1 MSIEKAME
9 VAKKAHSGQKDKAG
23 VEYILHPIAV
33 AGMLETE
40 QEKIVALLHDVV
52 EDSHITLNALGNMGF
67 EFDIVTAVNLLT
79 KDGTDYDK
87 YLERVKKNPLAR
99 AVKIADLTHN
109 LDIRRISHP
118 KEKDFQRI
126 QKYKNG
132 LEFLRDE

>member
-1 MSIEKAME
+1 ME